1 MFDIVTCGEL
11 LAEFVA
17 ERLDQPFD
25 ATGSFKGPFPSGAPA
40 IFASQAARL
49 GARVAHAGRVGQ
61 DSFGD
66 LIIERLVAD
75 GIDIEA
81 VERDPEWPTGTAFVS
96 YRRDGSRRFI
106 FNLAHSAAGQQR
118 LEADQLERLSA
129 SRYFHVMGSS
139 LNSAASIDIILRL
152 AARVKERGG
161 RISFDPNIRPELIA
175 EQAVKDAI
183 LQLVN
188 DCDVFLPSEADLE
201 WLGEGRGETEA
212 NTISR
217 LLGNHAMQL
226 LVVKR
231 AAEGCQAF
239 FDDRGISVASF
250 EVREVDPT
258 GAGDCFGGALVA
270 ALSLGEPLEKALTLA
285 NAAGAHAVT
294 CVGPMEGCSHRDTL
308 LSLIQQ
314 HKGAK

>member
-17 ERLDQPFD
+17 ERLDQPFS

-49 GARVAHAGRVGQ
+49 GARVAHAGCVGR
-61 DSFGD
+61 DGFGD
-66 LIIERLVAD
+66 LIVERLVAD
-75 GIDIEA
+75 GIDIGA

-96 YRRDGSRRFI
+96 YHHDGSRRFI
-106 FNLAHSAAGQQR
+106 FNLVHSAVGRQR
-118 LEADQLERLSA
+118 LESAQLERLA
-129 SRYFHVMGSS
+129 ECRYLHVMGSS
-139 LNSAASIDIILRL
+139 LNSSASIDIILRL
-152 AARVKERGG
+152 VARVKECGG

-201 WLGEGRGETEA
+201 WLGEERGETEA
-212 NTISR
+212 DTISR
-217 LLGNHAMQL
+217 LLGNHTLQL

-239 FDDRGISVASF
+239 FGDREISVASLK
-250 EVREVDPT
+250 VSEVDPT

-270 ALSLGEPLEKALTLA
+270 ALSLGESIEQALTLA

-294 CVGPMEGCSHRDTL
+294 RVGPMEGCSHRDTL
-308 LSLIQQ
+308 TSLIQQ
-314 HKGAK
+314 AKGAL